1 MPTSKKTTKSADI
14 LDDQIG
20 FVLRL
25 AVQFHTAIFTA
36 RMVEGLTQTQFA
48 TLSKVYEVGSCTQS
62 DLGRLLTLDSAT
74 VNGVTDRMYSRGLIE
89 ISADLVDRR
98 RQSISLSKEGLR
110 IIVEAEAV
118 AQEITEETMAAL
130 TPVEQARIV
139 QLLRKMI
146 GAQAALSKQ
155 DILLTAR
162 AKSRKTAP
170 GTKRPVAR
178 S

>member
-1 MPTSKKTTKSADI
+1 MPTSKKTAKSAYV

-89 ISADLVDRR
+89 ITADLVDRR
-98 RQSISLSKEGLR
+98 RQSISPRARQPS
-110 IIVEAEAV
+110 
-118 AQEITEETMAAL
+118 AQTHAAAHSETTAHTL
-130 TPVEQARIV
+130 HTPRC
-139 QLLRKMI
+139 
-146 GAQAALSKQ
+146 AQSPAQ
-155 DILLTAR
+155 
-162 AKSRKTAP
+162 
-170 GTKRPVAR
+170 
-178 S
+178 